1 MANTLS
7 QQDILNLLLQYLQIL
22 ETSHRT
28 PSFLDIV
35 HRSRDENMLSNALAY
50 YIRSSNPHGFGCLLA
65 NAFLQIVAP
74 QMPQTDHAEVYREYS
89 TAHGRLDLVIR
100 TDAATIG
107 IEHKIDAALYN
118 DLEDYRRTL
127 IADFGEPVYCIVL
140 SVRGMQIDNPHWL
153 SVTYNRFWQQVRS
166 QLGLCLNSRNLL
178 HLPQLVSLIEHT
190 EHLNMST
197 ELNEKERFLLNHY
210 AQFSQLTSAV
220 SELEDKFGRKAHS
233 IYAQFEKAIEQAI
246 KEGTLSENIECWY
259 YLKKSPQGCF
269 VMEFR
274 KISCACDFRPSC
286 EGVHLSL
293 LSRCGDNTHFSALR
307 QPLLRRCLAFSR
319 EDDRRYYLIEKSLQ
333 DYDWYAGDVADDLR
347 RQVFPFLE
355 IVCDYIKRSESV
367 V

>member
-1 MANTLS
+1 MANSLS
-7 QQDILNLLLQYLQIL
+7 QQDILNLLLQYLQIP

-35 HRSRDENMLSNALAY
+35 HRSRDENMLSNVLAY
-50 YIRSSNPHGFGCLLA
+50 YMRSSNPHGFGSLLA

-107 IEHKIDAALYN
+107 IEHKIDAPLYN

-127 IADFGEPVYCIVL
+127 IADFGEPVYCVVL
-140 SVRGMQIDNPHWL
+140 SVHGRQTDNPHWL
-153 SVTYNRFWQQVRS
+153 SVTYNRFWQQVRA

-190 EHLNMST
+190 EQLNMST

-210 AQFSQLTSAV
+210 AQFSQLKVAV
-220 SELEDKFGRKAHS
+220 SELEDKFWGKAHGV
-233 IYAQFEKAIEQAI
+233 YAQLKNAIEN
-246 KEGTLSENIECWY
+246 EGTLSKNIECWY

-274 KISCACDFRPSC
+274 KISCACDFRLSC

-293 LSRCGDNTHFSALR
+293 LSRCADNTHFRALR
-307 QPLLRRCLAFSR
+307 QYLEFSR
-319 EDDRRYYLIEKSLQ
+319 EDSRRYYLIETPLQ
-333 DYDWYAGDVADDLR
+333 DYDWYARDVADDLR
-347 RQVFPFLE
+347 RQVFSFLE
-355 IVCDYIKRSESV
+355 RVCDYIKRSESAV
-367 V
+367 